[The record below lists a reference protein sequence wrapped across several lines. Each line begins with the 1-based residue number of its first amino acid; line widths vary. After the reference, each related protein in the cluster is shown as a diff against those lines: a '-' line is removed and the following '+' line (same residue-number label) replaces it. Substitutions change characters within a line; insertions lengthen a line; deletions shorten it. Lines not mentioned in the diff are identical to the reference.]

1 VQLKAERSSVDIDQV
16 DHDERELR
24 RLRAEAREQL
34 EEAEAVALELAA
46 ATRSLRDALLDEGR
60 LGHELRIDLA
70 GTTLVGR
77 AEHVG
82 ASVLRLMSAD
92 GTRRTISIPAIDGV
106 LVDRRDSSA
115 SLVSVGYPETVEA
128 CLREWVQVG
137 AVVEIAR
144 RTSPAVIG
152 VLRAV
157 TPTHVEL
164 AQDDG
169 RAVLVPHTAVAW
181 ARRP

>member
-1 VQLKAERSSVDIDQV
+1 MPLKARRAPVDIEQV

-70 GTTLVGR
+70 DTTLVGR

-82 ASVLRLMSAD
+82 ASVLRLVGAD
-92 GTRRTISIPAIDGV
+92 GTRRTISIPAIEGV
-106 LVDRRDSSA
+106 AVDRRESSA

-128 CLREWVQVG
+128 RLREWVQVR
-137 AVVEIAR
+137 AAVEIAR
-144 RTSPAVIG
+144 RNSPVVSG
-152 VLRAV
+152 VLRAI

-164 AQDDG
+164 IQDGD
-169 RAVLVPHTAVAW
+169 RALLVPHDAVAW
-181 ARRP
+181 ARRL